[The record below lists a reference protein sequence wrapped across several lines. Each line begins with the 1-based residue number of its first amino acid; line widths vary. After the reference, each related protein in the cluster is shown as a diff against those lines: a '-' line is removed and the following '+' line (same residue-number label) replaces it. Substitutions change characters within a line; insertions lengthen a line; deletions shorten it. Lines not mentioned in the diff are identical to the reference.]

1 MLDPLSALS
10 LAAAIVQFV
19 DYTTKI
25 VLGAAEIHASATGS
39 LDKNVELSSITI
51 DLSDI
56 SDKLVI
62 DDRNQS
68 NTYSNDERA
77 LSSLAMQCRDVA
89 NKLLTTLEDL
99 SVKGPHKKW
108 KSVRQALLSVWREI
122 EIRDIR
128 KRLDTFRNQL
138 TTRLV
143 ATLKYGPFLL
153 IYLKFQY
160 DLSKADDIMAL
171 VISNRL

>member
-39 LDKNVELSSITI
+39 LTKNVELSSITI

-56 SDKLVI
+56 SGKLVI

-68 NTYSNDERA
+68 NTYSKDERA
-77 LSSLAMQCRDVA
+77 LSSLATQCRDVA

-99 SVKGPHKKW
+99 SVRGPHKKW
-108 KSVRQALLSVWREI
+108 KSVRQALLSVWRES

-143 ATLKYGPFLL
+143 ATLKYGTFLL
-153 IYLKFQY
+153 IYSKLPY
-160 DLSKADDIMAL
+160 GLSKADDMTAL

>member
-19 DYTTKI
+19 DYSTKI

-39 LDKNVELSSITI
+39 LTKHVDLSSITT
-51 DLSDI
+51 DLSGI
-56 SDKLVI
+56 SDNLVI
-62 DDRNQS
+62 DDQDQS
-68 NTYSNDERA
+68 KTYSKDERA
-77 LSSLAMQCRDVA
+77 LSGLATQCRDVA

-99 SVKGPHKKW
+99 NVKGPHKKW
-108 KSVRQALLSVWREI
+108 KSVRQALLSVWRES

-143 ATLKYGPFLL
+143 ATLKYGPFQL
-153 IYLKFQY
+153 IYLRFPY
-160 DLSKADDIMAL
+160 DVSKADDIMAL